1 MSVYRKLASAATG
14 LVLVGDGCGMPP
26 PSLNRN
32 SEPETKR
39 DEIGFD
45 AEGLVGSVEAFAA
58 QVQGKQKLTLRT
70 NQLSLPAPI
79 KPIGPEDITA
89 LRQKLNVSQAV
100 FAGLLNVPKVTAISW
115 DSAQRSAL
123 KLTISLPQRLETY
136 DLLSVLASPHAHITL

>member
-1 MSVYRKLASAATG
+1 MWACRKLASAATG

-58 QVQGKQKLTLRT
+58 QVQGQQKLTLRT

-100 FAGLLNVPKVTAISW
+100 LAGLLNVPKVTAISW

>member
-1 MSVYRKLASAATG
+1 VSVYRKLASAATG

-58 QVQGKQKLTLRT
+58 QVQGQQKLTLRT

-100 FAGLLNVPKVTAISW
+100 LAGLLNVPKVTAISW

>member
-1 MSVYRKLASAATG
+1 
-14 LVLVGDGCGMPP
+14 MPP

-58 QVQGKQKLTLRT
+58 QVQGQQKLTLRT

-100 FAGLLNVPKVTAISW
+100 SAGLLNVPKVTAISW